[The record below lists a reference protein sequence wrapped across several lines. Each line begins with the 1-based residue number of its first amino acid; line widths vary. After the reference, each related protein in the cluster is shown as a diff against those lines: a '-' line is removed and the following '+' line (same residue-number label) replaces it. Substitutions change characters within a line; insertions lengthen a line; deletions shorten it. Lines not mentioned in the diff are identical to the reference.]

1 MKISA
6 SKLQS
11 PFQATVCAMGSA
23 RVAVMELL
31 ALALGCAAGSFRKE
45 GMEALGINSSW
56 MVGVVILVIATLVC
70 ATSKRW
76 PWRLRDA
83 GFIATHYGIV
93 LLLAG
98 GMIERWYGLETRLR
112 LHTSETINES
122 QMVFAKDDS
131 IVVQR
136 GKSAPSG
143 VKIGLY
149 LVQGEPAVT
158 MENLSGVHESMP
170 LSSVLGKA
178 FTWRNE
184 PQMEIRFRKYWPA
197 FSMSPAGPISRSEK
211 PNNPAVLVELTSNAV
226 SQTEAIPGTG
236 MQVQLLRFEVDRDV
250 ESSTPVDF
258 RSTIRLSG
266 AVAKTPLETTVS
278 VNHPVAYPPGFWRTA
293 LGLNTRF
300 LQVGW
305 NPADL
310 RESTLEVRREPGWP
324 FLWSGSV
331 LFCCGLIG
339 HYFCL
344 KSS

>member
-1 MKISA
+1 MKIPA
-6 SKLQS
+6 SNL
-11 PFQATVCAMGSA
+11 FRATVCAMGSA

-31 ALALGCAAGSFRKE
+31 VLALVCAAGSFRKE
-45 GMEALGINSSW
+45 GVGALGINSSW
-56 MVGVVILVIATLVC
+56 MVGIVMLLIATLVC

-98 GMIERWYGLETRLR
+98 GMIQRWYGSETRLR

-122 QMVFAKDDS
+122 QMVFAKDYPV
-131 IVVQR
+131 VVQR
-136 GKSAPSG
+136 EKGAPSG

-149 LVQGEPAVT
+149 LVQDEPVVT
-158 MENLSGVHESMP
+158 MENLSGVHKSLS
-170 LSSVLGKA
+170 LSSVIGKA
-178 FTWRNE
+178 FTWRDE
-184 PQMEIRFRKYWPA
+184 PQMEIRFRKYWPD
-197 FSMSPAGPISRSEK
+197 FSMSPTGPISCSEK

-226 SQTEAIPGTG
+226 SQMEAIHGTE
-236 MQVQLLRFEVDRDV
+236 MQVQLLRFEVNRDV
-250 ESSTPVDF
+250 ANSVPVDF

-266 AVAKTPLETTVS
+266 SERETPLETTVS
-278 VNHPVAYPPGFWRTA
+278 MNHPVAYPPGFWRTA
-293 LGLNTRF
+293 LGLNTRI